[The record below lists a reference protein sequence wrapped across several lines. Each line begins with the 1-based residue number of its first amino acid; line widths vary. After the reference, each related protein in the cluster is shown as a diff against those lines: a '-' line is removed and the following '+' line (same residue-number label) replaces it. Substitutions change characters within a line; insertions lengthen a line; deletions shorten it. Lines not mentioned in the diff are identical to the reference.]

1 MKERKLQEIGK
12 SLLVTVPKEWAN
24 TLRLKKGS
32 TVRMSVADNGALLIA
47 PEFTGKVENRKVSIP
62 FDVSGE
68 RRFFREYFSGA
79 QEITLN
85 IKERPDSDARSFLR
99 TFMNVQ
105 LVEESKDKLVVKCF
119 PIDELTIDECL
130 SRMFFLSLNLFD
142 DAIASAPKDVRNAT
156 EESLTRFY
164 YLLVM
169 QIRCFLSEGRFARAQ
184 ISLIR
189 AMDMRMVAER
199 IERIADILKRL
210 DVKRSEIG
218 ELQDTKK
225 FYKQAFGCF
234 RECNFNDAVPLWA
247 AERELRKYIKSP
259 HASTIVRLAKEISS
273 FVR

>member
-12 SLLVTVPKEWAN
+12 SLLVTVPKDWAD
-24 TLRLKKGS
+24 TLKLKKGS

-47 PEFTGKVENRKVSIP
+47 PEFTSKVENRKVSIP

-142 DAIASAPKDVRNAT
+142 DAIASASKESRNST

-169 QIRCFLSEGRFARAQ
+169 QIRRFLSEGRFAKAQ

-189 AMDMRMVAER
+189 AMDIRMVAER
-199 IERIADILKRL
+199 IERIADILKKL
-210 DVKRSEIG
+210 ETKRSEIK
-218 ELQDTKK
+218 ELHDAKK
-225 FYKQAFGCF
+225 FYKQAFSCF
-234 RECNFNDAVPLWA
+234 KECDFDEAVPLWA
-247 AERELRKYIKSP
+247 AERVMRKSISSQQV
-259 HASTIVRLAKEISS
+259 ATIIRLAKEMSS